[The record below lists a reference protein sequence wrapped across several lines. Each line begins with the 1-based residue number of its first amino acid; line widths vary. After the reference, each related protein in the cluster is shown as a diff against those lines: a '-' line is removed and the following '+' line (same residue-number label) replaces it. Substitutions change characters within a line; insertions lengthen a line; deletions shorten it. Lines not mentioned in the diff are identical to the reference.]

1 MGCEEETQG
10 STISSRT
17 SDELMNEDP
26 KTNATDITG
35 LAWKSFSRS
44 EKTAKIG
51 GLFPVT
57 TTNNSS

>member
-1 MGCEEETQG
+1 
-10 STISSRT
+10 
-17 SDELMNEDP
+17 MNEDP